1 MNYAVQPY
9 KGANVKPNGFL
20 KMRGLFQ
27 LVLVI
32 LLLLLVCSAGCV
44 EEQPKNL
51 SECINA
57 SLTAPISRT
66 DAVLVALSDPEVVE
80 RVEDYSFRISVKESS
95 NPGARE
101 EAFRDI
107 YLVQIERYSSTTGEQ
122 AASLLVE
129 VTHDGRIGSL
139 FWMPSARGPY
149 TKPPENM
156 SAGGLSGGGSL
167 PGLDDLPIS
176 EQG

>member
-1 MNYAVQPY
+1 MDALTGGMIGGSTVI
-9 KGANVKPNGFL
+9 
-20 KMRGLFQ
+20 LF
-27 LVLVI
+27 
-32 LLLLLVCSAGCV
+32 LLLLCSTGCV

-51 SECINA
+51 SECIGS

-80 RVEDYSFRISVKESS
+80 RVENYSFRISVKESS
-95 NPGARE
+95 NPGACE

-107 YLVQIERYSSTTGEQ
+107 YLVQIERYSPTTGEQ

-129 VTHDGRIGSL
+129 VTYDGRIGSF

-156 SAGGLSGGGSL
+156 SAAGIPGGGSL
-167 PGLDDLPIS
+167 P
-176 EQG
+176 EA

>member
-1 MNYAVQPY
+1 M
-9 KGANVKPNGFL
+9 NGFL
-20 KMRGLFQ
+20 KIPGVSLF
-27 LVLVI
+27 VLVI

-51 SECINA
+51 SECIGS

-66 DAVLVALSDPEVVE
+66 DAVLVALSSPEVVE
-80 RVEDYSFRISVKESS
+80 RVEDYSFQISVKESS

-101 EAFRDI
+101 DAFRDI
-107 YLVQIERYSSTTGEQ
+107 YLVQIERYFPTTGEQ

-129 VTHDGRIGSL
+129 VTYDGRIGSL

-156 SAGGLSGGGSL
+156 SGGGLSGEGSF
-167 PGLDDLPIS
+167 PGA
-176 EQG
+176 